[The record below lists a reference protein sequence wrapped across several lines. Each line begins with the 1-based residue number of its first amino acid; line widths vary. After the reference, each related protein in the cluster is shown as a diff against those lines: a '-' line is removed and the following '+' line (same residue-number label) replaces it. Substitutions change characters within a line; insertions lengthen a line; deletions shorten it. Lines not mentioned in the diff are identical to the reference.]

1 MTIGPRG
8 STKYCPGDVELIL
21 WISTL
26 IGYRVDLTDLA
37 FPPERERLE
46 PGRGVLYA
54 CKQREGGG
62 EKRESV
68 FE

>member
-1 MTIGPRG
+1 M
-8 STKYCPGDVELIL
+8 
-21 WISTL
+21 L